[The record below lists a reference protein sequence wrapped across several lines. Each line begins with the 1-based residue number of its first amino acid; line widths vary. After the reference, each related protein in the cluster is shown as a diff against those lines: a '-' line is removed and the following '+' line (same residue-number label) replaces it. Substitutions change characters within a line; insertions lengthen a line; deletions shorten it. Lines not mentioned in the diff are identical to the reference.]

1 MQVRKAV
8 LIIILPEITTYRT
21 LISLG
26 KISFQYF
33 LLFWCGI
40 ISFHNLHE
48 YVERFTVMPIE

>member
-48 YVERFTVMPIE
+48 YVDM